1 MKCLLVILAIVL
13 TWFSFTS
20 AQTTTTSASTTAAP
34 ITSSA
39 QTTTTSAAPTTAAL
53 TTTTSTTATSTT
65 VGSTTVASTTAAH
78 SLQCAADY
86 GNGYACCGQPNET
99 VTTQYQCPSYKPK
112 CDNYV
117 KNSNWGT
124 CIVTPTTTA
133 ASTTTAAAATTTAP
147 APAPVT
153 TSAPQSLAPSP
164 SSGNPPP
171 KKKKGSG
178 KCLKGSWIDETGK
191 CRICPAGRFCN
202 ANDMKQK
209 PKPCPKGTY
218 SDKLNIT
225 SKQDCT
231 QCPAKTFGDEEGL
244 EKKNLCKPCGFGSN
258 SKPGAKICSVDV
270 IVFIIIILCVG
281 VLAACII
288 YPMMQKGLC
297 NCLPCC
303 FKDPK
308 FSDNELKA
316 ASVVPVPA
324 PPPKKKDFNLP

>member
-1 MKCLLVILAIVL
+1 MV
-13 TWFSFTS
+13 TS
-20 AQTTTTSASTTAAP
+20 N
-34 ITSSA
+34 
-39 QTTTTSAAPTTAAL
+39 
-53 TTTTSTTATSTT
+53 
-65 VGSTTVASTTAAH
+65 
-78 SLQCAADY
+78 ADAY
-86 GNGYACCGQPNET
+86 LP
-99 VTTQYQCPSYKPK
+99 
-112 CDNYV
+112 
-117 KNSNWGT
+117 
-124 CIVTPTTTA
+124 
-133 ASTTTAAAATTTAP
+133 
-147 APAPVT
+147 
-153 TSAPQSLAPSP
+153 
-164 SSGNPPP
+164 NPPP